1 MLDLVR
7 QTLLKHCGVSLE
19 ATVVVGVSGGPDSL
33 CLLDML
39 HRLRIPLVVAHF
51 NHRLRSEADAEAWQ
65 VQEFAETRGLPFVA
79 GEGAVS
85 EYAESQGLSVE
96 EAARTL
102 RYRFLFAEAR
112 RRSAQA
118 VAVGH
123 SADDQVETVL
133 MHLLRG
139 AGLPGLKGMLY
150 RALPNAWS
158 QTIPLVRPL
167 LNIWRRDILRYLAEQ
182 NLEPLMDRTN
192 LDVTIFRN
200 RLRHELIPFL
210 ESFNPA
216 IRQLVWRTAEVLS
229 GDYEVL
235 EMAIAEA
242 MEACRIDQGSEYVAL
257 NIRELRES
265 PVGLQRHIFRQAI
278 ARLRP
283 GLRDIDFDSIERAVQ
298 FLHNPPTTRQQD
310 LIAGLRLFQEGTRLW
325 VAASE
330 ADLPGSNWPQLPDKG
345 ESKLDV
351 PGEVI
356 VPGGWRIRAEIV
368 ETVEMAQ
375 VLSNAD
381 PYQAWLDMDRLPGP
395 LSVRARRP
403 GDIFRPLGMHG
414 HSMKLADFMINVK
427 LPHRAREH
435 WPLLV
440 SADEVVWVPGYRL
453 GNSYRIKERA
463 GQVVRLSLVREDLSE
478 EG

>member
-7 QTLLKHCGVSLE
+7 QTLSKHCRVSLQE
-19 ATVVVGVSGGPDSL
+19 TILVGVSGGPDSL

-39 HRLRIPLVVAHF
+39 HRLRVPLVVAHF
-51 NHRLRSEADAEAWQ
+51 NHRLRSEADAEARL
-65 VQEFAETRGLPFVA
+65 VQEFAEIRSLPFVA
-79 GEGAVS
+79 HEESVS

-96 EAARTL
+96 EAARIL
-102 RYRFLFAEAR
+102 RYRFLFNEAR
-112 RRSAQA
+112 GRSAEA

-123 SADDQVETVL
+123 SADDQVETVV

-139 AGLPGLKGMLY
+139 AGLSGLKGMPY

-158 QTIPLVRPL
+158 QNIPLVRPL
-167 LNIWRRDILRYLAEQ
+167 LNVWRRDILRYLAEQ

-200 RLRHELIPFL
+200 RLRHELIPYL

-216 IRQLVWRTAEVLS
+216 IRQLIWRTAELRS

-235 EMAIAEA
+235 EMVIAEA
-242 MEACRIDQGSEYVAL
+242 MDACRIDQGFEYVAL
-257 NIRELRES
+257 DIRELRAR

-278 ARLRP
+278 AHLRP
-283 GLRDIDFDSIERAVQ
+283 GLRDIDFESIERAVQ
-298 FLHNPPTTRQQD
+298 FLHDPPTTRQQD
-310 LIAGLRLFQEGTRLW
+310 LIAGLHLFQEGNRLW
-325 VAASE
+325 VAAWE
-330 ADLPGSNWPQLPDKG
+330 AVLPGSDWPQLPDKG
-345 ESKLDV
+345 ERELDV
-351 PGEVI
+351 PGELNL
-356 VPGGWRIRAEIV
+356 PGGWRIKA
-368 ETVEMAQ
+368 ETVNAIEMAR

-403 GDIFRPLGMHG
+403 GDIFRPLGMNG
-414 HSMKLADFMINVK
+414 RSTKLADFMINVK

-440 SADEVVWVPGYRL
+440 SGDEVVWVPGYRL
-453 GNSYRIKERA
+453 GHSFRIKETT
-463 GQVVRLSLVREDLSE
+463 GQAVHLILVREDL
-478 EG
+478 